1 MDNRFPLFPGG
12 RILKKESLW
21 DVRDYAYGSWQLYYG
36 DYTDGLLKGCEIR
49 AEENELVVGS
59 GMLKYNTFIYLL
71 QDEVRVPY
79 KAEDTWVSLK
89 AAFKEDREHPDYYK
103 YNVTFF
109 LDQDLKLA
117 DGQIEMCR
125 FYLRKGS
132 WLRDTYKGFYDMATE
147 YDTVNLIYASV
158 AGRERQS
165 LHPSILMNYAKE
177 FWEKQ
182 VKEPV
187 DYGFCFEIWN
197 AVHPLSRR
205 TIAAYLAEKRK
216 DRGIQEIFDFG
227 NETLFLCMDEL
238 LGGTGTNMMK
248 KMGQKVIIVD

>member
-36 DYTDGLLKGCEIR
+36 DYSDGLLKGCEIR

-89 AAFKEDREHPDYYK
+89 AAFKENREHPDYYK

-165 LHPSILMNYAKE
+165 LHPLILTRFASELWEETAKE
-177 FWEKQ
+177 
-182 VKEPV
+182 PI
-187 DYGFCFEIWN
+187 DYGFCFSIWN
-197 AVHPLSRR
+197 ALGTVNRKV
-205 TIAAYLAEKRK
+205 IDAYLVEKRK
-216 DRGIQEIFDFG
+216 EETYQAVCGFDNEKIFLILEEILGDFNG
-227 NETLFLCMDEL
+227 S
-238 LGGTGTNMMK
+238 K
-248 KMGQKVIIVD
+248 KRKQVQKLIIVD